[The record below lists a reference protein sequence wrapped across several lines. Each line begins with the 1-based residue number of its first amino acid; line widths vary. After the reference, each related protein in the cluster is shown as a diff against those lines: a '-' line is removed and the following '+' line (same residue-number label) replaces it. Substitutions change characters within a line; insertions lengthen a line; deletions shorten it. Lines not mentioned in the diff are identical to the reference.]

1 MDDRERDAIFTKFW
15 PSLKLVIYRIWT
27 THPTVRRIGT
37 VEDVENEAALAVLTA
52 IPNFRPADT
61 YTCQSKADGHIKT
74 YLVSVVHRS
83 LIYRARCS
91 SLVHVPAHVVAGV
104 FDGKNEDA
112 KSAVHCKQL
121 DSMQM
126 ILSRADRG
134 EEEYTVGDLDIAIQR
149 LQPKERDIITKFWG
163 LNRERA
169 SLGQIAKKYRL
180 TRHAARRRV
189 RAIESK
195 LKLIM
200 NKD

>member
-1 MDDRERDAIFTKFW
+1 MEDSKRDAIFNKFW

-37 VEDVENEAALAVLTA
+37 IEDVENEAALAVLTA

-61 YTCQSKADGHIKT
+61 YASQAKADGHIKT

-91 SLVHVPAHVVAGV
+91 SLVHVPAHVAAGV
-104 FDGKNEDA
+104 FDGRNEDA

-121 DSMQM
+121 DHMPM
-126 ILSRADRG
+126 ILSRPDAGD
-134 EEEYTVGDLDIAIQR
+134 EEYTTGDLNVAIGR
-149 LQPKERDIITKFWG
+149 LQPKERDIIVKFWG
-163 LNRERA
+163 LNGERV
-169 SLGQIAKKYRL
+169 SLGAIAKKYRL